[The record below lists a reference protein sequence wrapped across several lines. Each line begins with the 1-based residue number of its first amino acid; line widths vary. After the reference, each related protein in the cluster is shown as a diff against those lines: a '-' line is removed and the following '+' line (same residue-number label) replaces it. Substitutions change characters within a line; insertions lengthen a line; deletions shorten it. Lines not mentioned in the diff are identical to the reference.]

1 MALPGTYQAR
11 LTVAGQSQTAP
22 LELRAD
28 PRLTISREDMQKQFD
43 LERQISRRLSALYTA
58 VNGIRDLR
66 SEFARLEQRYKSAP
80 AWEKLKSQT
89 ANLLEKIQANED
101 KMIQSRSKS
110 TEGFVRF
117 PVMLDEQLIYLNW
130 SVDSTDA
137 APTDGQQ
144 QLFTQL
150 SEKLQE
156 QLNTWD
162 AFLSRDLPA
171 FNRAA
176 GSAKIPVV
184 EVRGK

>member
-1 MALPGTYQAR
+1 VIETLLGRQR
-11 LTVAGQSQTAP
+11 
-22 LELRAD
+22 
-28 PRLTISREDMQKQFD
+28 FD
-43 LERQISRRLSALYTA
+43 SALH
-58 VNGIRDLR
+58 IRPFRRAADLLFFEVR
-66 SEFARLEQRYKSAP
+66 VGLHEFARLEQRYKSAP